1 MNDPKP
7 PDAGGTVFIEGFYD
21 WGPGVVLA
29 ADCLGRS
36 YQTALAG
43 RRLIVTIPSFDGT
56 AVVEPPLLYQRP
68 EQWVDVDPPNPWG
81 DLRSWNNAEDGS
93 PIPVTVCVKRV
104 RILLWINETEA
115 SNAGLGPQ
123 LDEELSPWWD
133 ALSAWIEVVTGQ
145 DLANPGDRRPKQPQT
160 FHLWGGN
167 SDGTMR
173 PLSMLFHAKLFPHT
187 EVLTPRGLHRCLFAV
202 ASGHIP
208 APERLHLCDA
218 RSLHNDGQWR
228 RAVIDAATAAEVAI
242 TSWLDNRLNT
252 AEPQVKTALLGTSL
266 TLGRLHRLYTQ
277 LGGALPSGFDNLVVR
292 PRNHAAHRGMALHG
306 EQSAAAIDAT
316 SALLDVTTPLAL

>member
-1 MNDPKP
+1 
-7 PDAGGTVFIEGFYD
+7 
-21 WGPGVVLA
+21 
-29 ADCLGRS
+29 
-36 YQTALAG
+36 
-43 RRLIVTIPSFDGT
+43 
-56 AVVEPPLLYQRP
+56 
-68 EQWVDVDPPNPWG
+68 
-81 DLRSWNNAEDGS
+81 
-93 PIPVTVCVKRV
+93 
-104 RILLWINETEA
+104 
-115 SNAGLGPQ
+115 
-123 LDEELSPWWD
+123 
-133 ALSAWIEVVTGQ
+133 
-145 DLANPGDRRPKQPQT
+145 
-160 FHLWGGN
+160 
-167 SDGTMR
+167 MR

-292 PRNHAAHRGMALHG
+292 PRNHAAHRGMALNG

>member
-29 ADCLGRS
+29 ADCLGRP

-242 TSWLDNRLNT
+242 TSWLDNRLEHCRTTSEDRAVGHIADSRPT
-252 AEPQVKTALLGTSL
+252 APPLHPARRRTSERLRQPRCETTKQRCASRHGPQWGAISGGNRCNLGI
-266 TLGRLHRLYTQ
+266 
-277 LGGALPSGFDNLVVR
+277 A
-292 PRNHAAHRGMALHG
+292 
-306 EQSAAAIDAT
+306 
-316 SALLDVTTPLAL
+316 